1 LFFTAVTVVVWQ
13 LPTRVVEKDEATDAF
28 LRKIYNFDRLYSKEN
43 GNTMSRWKLIKD
55 IVSDGLYILKNQR
68 KYSDLELAKA
78 KRIKAEQNLS
88 MLKQKLQQEEMELQ
102 IEKKN
107 AINELNR
114 VKQIKE
120 DLMKQNQ
127 DILDSFDN
135 QLGDCNIDIG
145 EKK

>member
-1 LFFTAVTVVVWQ
+1 M
-13 LPTRVVEKDEATDAF
+13 
-28 LRKIYNFDRLYSKEN
+28 IKE
-43 GNTMSRWKLIKD
+43 

-88 MLKQKLQQEEMELQ
+88 LLKQKLQQEEMELH

-107 AINELNR
+107 ALNELNR

-135 QLGDCNIDIG
+135 QLGDCNIDID
-145 EKK
+145 KKE